1 MSQGHN
7 LFSQRTAITLV
18 IANMVGT
25 GVFTSLGFQLLDI
38 QHAGLILLLWLI
50 GGVVAL
56 CGALCYAELGAAL
69 PRSGGEYNF
78 LTRVYH
84 PAAGFVSGWVSV
96 TVGFSA
102 PTAAAAIT
110 AATYMKSVFPELPVV
125 PASIALV
132 LVIGAVHLGS
142 RSGSSAFQQT
152 FTAIKI
158 ALILLF
164 ITTAWWQVDTLQTVA
179 WVPATS
185 DLAILGS
192 GGFAVALIYVNY
204 AYTGW
209 NAATYL
215 SGEVSNPSK
224 NLPKILVIGTVAVT
238 ALYLL
243 LHAMFLTVAPMHAMA
258 GKVEIGYVVADY
270 AFGAS
275 GAALVGGMLGILLVS
290 TVSAML
296 LAGPRALQVMGQDFH
311 ALRGLAHTVQEIPVV
326 AVLVQV
332 GLTVLLIAT
341 SSFEQIIVFSGAL
354 LALNSLLTVLGALV
368 LRWREP
374 DLQRPFNMPWYP
386 LPIVIYA
393 VVIFWTLVYLV
404 SERPSEGLMAAAL
417 IVFGGLVYWITQKNN
432 LSTVEDS

>member
-1 MSQGHN
+1 MHQTEN

-38 QHAGLILLLWLI
+38 QHGGMILVLWLI
-50 GGVVAL
+50 GGIVAL

-78 LTRVYH
+78 LSRIYH
-84 PAAGFVSGWVSV
+84 PAAGFISGWISV

-110 AATYMKSVFPELPVV
+110 AATYLRSVFPELAVV
-125 PASIALV
+125 PTSIALV
-132 LVIGAVHLGS
+132 MVIGAVHFGS

-158 ALILLF
+158 LLILAF
-164 ITTAWWQVDTLQTVA
+164 MVAAWVQVDSLQSVDWIPETQDFGLM
-179 WVPATS
+179 TT
-185 DLAILGS
+185 

-215 SGEVSNPSK
+215 SGEVKNPTR
-224 NLPKILVIGTVAVT
+224 NLPRILMIGTAAVT
-238 ALYLL
+238 ALYLA
-243 LHAMFLTVAPMHAMA
+243 LHVTFLSVAPMQAMA

-270 AFGAS
+270 AFGS
-275 GAALVGGMLGILLVS
+275 TGAALIGGMLGILLVS

-296 LAGPRALQVMGQDFH
+296 LAGPRALQVMGQDI
-311 ALRGLAHTVQEIPVV
+311 APLRILARTTTNGVPAIAV
-326 AVLVQV
+326 AVQIS
-332 GLTVLLIAT
+332 LTILLIVT
-341 SSFEQIIVFSGAL
+341 SSFEQIIVFSGAI
-354 LALNSLLTVLGALV
+354 LALNSLLTAIGALV
-368 LRWREP
+368 LRLREP
-374 DLQRPFNMPWYP
+374 ALPRPFSMPWFP
-386 LPIVIYA
+386 LPLVVYSVI
-393 VVIFWTLVYLV
+393 ILWTLIYLV
-404 SERPSEGLMAAAL
+404 LERPLEGLMALLL
-417 IVFGGLVYWITQKNN
+417 IVLGGLVYWATQRG
-432 LSTVEDS
+432 SR

>member
-1 MSQGHN
+1 MSQTEN

-18 IANMVGT
+18 IANMDGT

-38 QHAGLILLLWLI
+38 QHAGIILLLWLI
-50 GGVVAL
+50 GGIVAL

-69 PRSGGEYNF
+69 PRSGGEYSF
-78 LTRVYH
+78 LSRIYH
-84 PAAGFVSGWVSV
+84 PAAGFISGWVSV

-110 AATYMKSVFPELPVV
+110 AATYLRSVFPDLAVV
-125 PASIALV
+125 PTSIALV
-132 LVIGAVHLGS
+132 AAIGAVHFGS

-158 ALILLF
+158 VLILAFMAL
-164 ITTAWWQVDTLQTVA
+164 AWLQVGTLQTLE
-179 WVPATS
+179 WVPQLS
-185 DLAILGS
+185 DLGLMGS

-215 SGEVSNPSK
+215 SGEVRDPTR
-224 NLPKILVIGTVAVT
+224 NLPRILIIGTAAVT
-238 ALYLL
+238 ALYLA
-243 LHAMFLTVAPMHAMA
+243 LHVTFLSVAPMEAMA

-270 AFGAS
+270 AFGS
-275 GAALVGGMLGILLVS
+275 TGAALIGGMLGILLVS

-296 LAGPRALQVMGQDFH
+296 LAGPRALQVMGQDI
-311 ALRGLAHTVQEIPVV
+311 APLKVLARTTASGVPAIAV
-326 AVLVQV
+326 AVQIA
-332 GLTVLLIAT
+332 LTLLLIIT

-354 LALNSLLTVLGALV
+354 LALNSLLTVFGALV

-374 DLQRPFNMPWYP
+374 NLPRPFVMPWFP
-386 LPIVIYA
+386 LPMIVYS
-393 VVIFWTLVYLV
+393 VIILWTLIYLV
-404 SERPSEGLMAAAL
+404 GERPVEGLMALAL
-417 IVFGGLVYWITQKNN
+417 IVVGGLVYWVTQ
-432 LSTVEDS
+432 LGMDPR